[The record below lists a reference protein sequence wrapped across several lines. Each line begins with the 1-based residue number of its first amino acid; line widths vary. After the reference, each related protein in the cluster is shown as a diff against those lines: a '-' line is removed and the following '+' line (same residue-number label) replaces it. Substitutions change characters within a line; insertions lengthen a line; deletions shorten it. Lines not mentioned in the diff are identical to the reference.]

1 MQLQMRGPALRVGA
15 FVVVVVAGFGALL
28 FFLSGNS
35 IRSGRS
41 YESYFRES
49 VQGLDVGAPVK
60 FRGVTLGQ
68 VTAIG
73 LTSAEYGR
81 GAPADIR
88 RATLRLVYVR
98 FVIDTNRVGRA
109 PDDTSVTRNGLRAR
123 IAAQGLTGLS
133 YLELDFVDPQKFP
146 PEEVPWTPRAEV
158 IPSMPSTLTQVQDA
172 AQQLLAKFQQ
182 VDVAALAK
190 AVQTLVSDLDED
202 LKDGD
207 VHQALARTSELLST
221 VQASVKGADLPGLAG
236 DVRRTV
242 GAVHGVVQGP
252 QVRELLAAATAA
264 ANRLAAAS
272 SRLGPLIT
280 ALQATTLR
288 ADNSA
293 ADVQQDLAPI
303 LRDVRAAA
311 ANLRDTSDALRRYP
325 AQVILG
331 GPPPRDALP

>member
-1 MQLQMRGPALRVGA
+1 MTPSKIMALRVGA
-15 FVVVVVAGFGALL
+15 FLLLAAVAFVGLL
-28 FFLSGNS
+28 IFLGGNT

-68 VTAIG
+68 VTEIG
-73 LTSAEYGR
+73 LTSAAYGR

-88 RATLRLVYVR
+88 AATLRLVYVR
-98 FVIDTNRVGRA
+98 FVIDTSRVGRA
-109 PDDTSVTRNGLRAR
+109 PDDTSVRNNGLRAR

-133 YLELDFVDPQKFP
+133 YLELDFVDPQRFP
-146 PEEVPWTPRAEV
+146 PEPVPWTPRAEV
-158 IPSMPSTLTQVQDA
+158 IPSMPSTISQVQDA
-172 AQQLLAKFQQ
+172 AQQVLAKLNQI
-182 VDVAALAK
+182 DVAGLSKAALELI
-190 AVQTLVSDLDED
+190 TDLDRTVR
-202 LKDGD
+202 DGD
-207 VHQALARTSELLST
+207 IHQALAQTNDLLRTLQSS
-221 VQASVKGADLPGLAG
+221 VQRADLPGLAA

-242 GAVHGVVQGP
+242 NSVNGVVRGP
-252 QVRELLAAATAA
+252 QVHDLLVAATAS

-272 SRLGPLIT
+272 SQLVPLIA
-280 ALQATTLR
+280 ALQATTRR

-293 ADVQQDLAPI
+293 ADLQQDLAPI

-325 AQVILG
+325 AAVILG
-331 GPPPRDALP
+331 GPPPRDSTP